1 MPCSTGCRVCS
12 ARAPARSR
20 KGATRAKENSAR
32 AKAIWKTSRP
42 PAVSDFTI
50 AELTVKP
57 RLAAIIQRAQRWLG
71 ESFSQP
77 PDILEWTAVIQGWS
91 LTDTDETCSV
101 ASSRATR
108 DSGWGTKKIGRA
120 AWWERGCQDV
130 ETPGVP
136 VT

>member
-57 RLAAIIQRAQRWLG
+57 RLAAIIQRAPRWLG

-77 PDILEWTAVIQGWS
+77 PEILERTAVIQGWS
-91 LTDTDETCSV
+91 FTDSAETCSV
-101 ASSRATR
+101 ARSRATR
-108 DSGWGTKKIGRA
+108 DSRRSEEHTSELQSLMRLSYAVFCLKK
-120 AWWERGCQDV
+120 
-130 ETPGVP
+130 TNK
-136 VT
+136 